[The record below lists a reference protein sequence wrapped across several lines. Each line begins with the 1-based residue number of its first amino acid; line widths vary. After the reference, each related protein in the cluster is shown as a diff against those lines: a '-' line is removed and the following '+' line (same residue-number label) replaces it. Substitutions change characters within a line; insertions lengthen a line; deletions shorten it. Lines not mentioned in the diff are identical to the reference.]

1 MADKKETKY
10 IVDISSIYEVD
21 KESADILQGQEDSL
35 NQEWL
40 TRQVENGNIVIV
52 NIIEQ
57 DGFEHTGEENE

>member
-1 MADKKETKY
+1 MANKKETKY

-21 KESADILQGQEDSL
+21 KESADILQGQADSL

-57 DGFEHTGEENE
+57 EA

>member
-1 MADKKETKY
+1 MANKKETKY

-40 TRQVENGNIVIV
+40 TRQVENGNILIV

>member
-1 MADKKETKY
+1 MANKKETKY

-57 DGFEHTGEENE
+57 EA